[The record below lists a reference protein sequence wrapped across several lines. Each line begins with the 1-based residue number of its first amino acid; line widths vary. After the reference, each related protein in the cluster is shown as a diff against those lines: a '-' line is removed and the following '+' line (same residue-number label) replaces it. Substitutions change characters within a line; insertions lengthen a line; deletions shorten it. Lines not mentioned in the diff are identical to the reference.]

1 MSFWQAM
8 PHESRSE
15 VKTKSDWFI
24 EIQGFL
30 YPIFWLQI
38 SIIFTWRRCLLSI
51 IGPKNEFT
59 ILVSFV
65 LTLFYVSIGIAIYL
79 CTNFDLCLFLILHN
93 SVDRRVANKDKK

>member
-15 VKTKSDWFI
+15 VKTMSDLFI
-24 EIQGFL
+24 QIQGFL
-30 YPIFWLQI
+30 YPNFRSQI
-38 SIIFTWRRCLLSI
+38 SIIFTWRRSLFPI

-65 LTLFYVSIGIAIYL
+65 LTLYYVLIEMAI
-79 CTNFDLCLFLILHN
+79 
-93 SVDRRVANKDKK
+93 